1 MNRTQVACTAL
12 STAFLLMA
20 CERAGVGE
28 KGVTTPSELA
38 AQAERQIE
46 KSGALI
52 DDATITARI
61 KTALIAEPGLKGFA
75 IDVDTSQNIVS
86 LRGTVASDAARKKAE
101 DIARET
107 QGVKAVRNE
116 LTVKPTAS

>member
-1 MNRTQVACTAL
+1 MKRTHVACTAL
-12 STAFLLMA
+12 ATAFLLIA

-28 KGVTTPSELA
+28 KGDATTRELA
-38 AQAERQIE
+38 SQAERQIE
-46 KSGALI
+46 KSSALI

-101 DIARET
+101 EIARDT

-116 LTVKPTAS
+116 LTVKPIAS